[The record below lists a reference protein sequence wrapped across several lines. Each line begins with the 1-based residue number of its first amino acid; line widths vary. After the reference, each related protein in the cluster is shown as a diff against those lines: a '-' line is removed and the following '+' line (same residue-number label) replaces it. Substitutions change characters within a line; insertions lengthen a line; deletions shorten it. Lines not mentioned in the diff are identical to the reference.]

1 MALRRV
7 VRRAAF
13 GRGRVEV
20 VKKLELQHTNPRFPP
35 LPRGVRPALAAY
47 PPTSTAALKLQPD
60 RLDGV
65 NGINGYDARGVV
77 VNGQIW
83 RGGVLI
89 PWQGD
94 VRVWAEGG
102 FEALATGHF
111 EQLAALQPELVILGT
126 GARQRFVHPNL
137 TRALLEQR
145 IGVECMDNPAACRTY
160 NVLVGEGRQVIVALL
175 TAGA

>member
-1 MALRRV
+1 
-7 VRRAAF
+7 
-13 GRGRVEV
+13 
-20 VKKLELQHTNPRFPP
+20 
-35 LPRGVRPALAAY
+35 
-47 PPTSTAALKLQPD
+47 LKLQPD

-94 VRVWAEGG
+94 VRAWAEGG

-111 EQLAALQPELVILGT
+111 ELLAALQPELVILGT